1 VVGTFENIKR
11 IDRGAGV
18 FVSMS
23 SFAPD
28 LYVTTAVPVRA
39 PTVRRPTDSD
49 KIRAIG
55 M

>member
-1 VVGTFENIKR
+1 VVNGFENLRR

-18 FVSMS
+18 FVTMS
-23 SFAPD
+23 WFAPD

-39 PTVRRPTDSD
+39 PTVRRATDSD